1 MWFSELSIMIR
12 DSILALLYGRG
23 EMSKEEIA
31 QVLRQDVDEVE
42 VNLKGLEREGLV
54 TEKEKGI
61 IFKKKVYA
69 LTPTGLEEAK
79 KAKQDLEE
87 KANMLVQAIQNG
99 DYDTL
104 QEYSDD
110 LYLLV
115 ALSLVDAILLQDL
128 AFLDLFWM

>member
-1 MWFSELSIMIR
+1 MIR

>member
-1 MWFSELSIMIR
+1 MIR
-12 DSILALLYGRG
+12 DSILALLYDRG

-79 KAKQDLEE
+79 KAKQGLEE

-104 QEYSDD
+104 QEYADD

-115 ALSLVDAILLQDL
+115 ALSLVDAMVLQEL
-128 AFLDLFWM
+128 AFLDFFWI